1 MSKQGRSLPHTHT
14 RYTGKK
20 IYLTKNVEQK
30 ETKKYIEKKE
40 PMIKLSII
48 YLFKLSQLS
57 YFLAC
62 F

>member
-30 ETKKYIEKKE
+30 ETKKYIEKKN
-40 PMIKLSII
+40 
-48 YLFKLSQLS
+48 Q
-57 YFLAC
+57 
-62 F
+62 